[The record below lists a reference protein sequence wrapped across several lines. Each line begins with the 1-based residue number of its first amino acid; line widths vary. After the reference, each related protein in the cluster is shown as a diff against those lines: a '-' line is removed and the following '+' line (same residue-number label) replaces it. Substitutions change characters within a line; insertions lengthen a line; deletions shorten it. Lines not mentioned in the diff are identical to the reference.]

1 MMHRRVKEYSR
12 EQTHGER
19 EREILRLKNV
29 RVKTSLASGVTVVSR
44 RTCRTFRTFDMFWID
59 FRTRRMKRA
68 GACWTR
74 ERDSARFADGRNF
87 CLKKGLSVCSSLG
100 KSSSLSHSSR
110 SLVRSLSASHTRA
123 FRALFAAEKNYDET
137 PLCSSFYPTLTKP
150 FPFLLTGYR
159 SRSWRPQQKD
169 EAHFAKVRKRLLGVV
184 GETLPFPREKNGL

>member
-1 MMHRRVKEYSR
+1 MKCLLLVLFYHLVFRASFPSQEARMMHRRVKEYSR

-100 KSSSLSHSSR
+100 KSSSLSRIPRVLSSVL
-110 SLVRSLSASHTRA
+110 SLPLTRVRSG
-123 FRALFAAEKNYDET
+123 LF
-137 PLCSSFYPTLTKP
+137 S
-150 FPFLLTGYR
+150 
-159 SRSWRPQQKD
+159 QQ
-169 EAHFAKVRKRLLGVV
+169 RRTMTKRLCVH
-184 GETLPFPREKNGL
+184 PFIPR

>member
-1 MMHRRVKEYSR
+1 MHRRVWEFYSR
-12 EQTHGER
+12 EQTQG
-19 EREILRLKNV
+19 EILRLKNV

-87 CLKKGLSVCSSLG
+87 CLKKGLSG
-100 KSSSLSHSSR
+100 KSASLSHSSR

>member
-1 MMHRRVKEYSR
+1 MHRRVWEFYSR
-12 EQTHGER
+12 EQTER
-19 EREILRLKNV
+19 DFTPKKCARKNISREWCD
-29 RVKTSLASGVTVVSR
+29 GVVSR
-44 RTCRTFRTFDMFWID
+44 RACRTFRTFDMFWKG

-87 CLKKGLSVCSSLG
+87 CLKKGLSG

-137 PLCSSFYPTLTKP
+137 RLCSSFYHQ
-150 FPFLLTGYR
+150 R
-159 SRSWRPQQKD
+159 
-169 EAHFAKVRKRLLGVV
+169 
-184 GETLPFPREKNGL
+184 

>member
-1 MMHRRVKEYSR
+1 MKCLLLVLFYHLVFRASFPSQEARMMHRRVKEYSR

-19 EREILRLKNV
+19 ERDFTPKKCARKNIS
-29 RVKTSLASGVTVVSR
+29 REWCDGGVSR
-44 RTCRTFRTFDMFWID
+44 RTCCTFRTFDMFWKG

-137 PLCSSFYPTLTKP
+137 RLCSSFYHQ
-150 FPFLLTGYR
+150 R
-159 SRSWRPQQKD
+159 
-169 EAHFAKVRKRLLGVV
+169 
-184 GETLPFPREKNGL
+184 